1 MKYFL
6 GIDIGTSSTKA
17 VLFDEMGKSLL
28 SSSEEYD
35 IISPQSGYSEE
46 NPLDWLNATI
56 NSIKKITKDYPIVEG
71 IGLSGQMHGLVLL
84 DKNDR
89 ILRNSIIWC
98 DNRTSKEKEEIE
110 NKIGKRRIKEI
121 TGNDA
126 MAPFTLA
133 KAIVGKK

>member
-84 DKNDR
+84 DKM
-89 ILRNSIIWC
+89 
-98 DNRTSKEKEEIE
+98 
-110 NKIGKRRIKEI
+110 IGY
-121 TGNDA
+121 
-126 MAPFTLA
+126 
-133 KAIVGKK
+133 